1 MKFRYKLVVSTILL
15 LCLSFGIGGTILIDR
30 AFKSTLNYAVERHLQ
45 NYQNVQNT
53 LLMAADM
60 SSAISY
66 DDLSTILSQLS
77 TQNSASWSYVRF
89 VNMDTS
95 EIIYSTGSSLEPVD
109 LAVDNEDN
117 TCISTIWSD
126 RDSYYYQI
134 SGTTTIHQ
142 QTSTTSSTY
151 IGRLDIVYNMTSIYT
166 SRYNEQSI
174 FRRLLIAITIIGAIL
189 SITLA
194 YFMTKPLETLSRTV
208 KKLSDGD
215 MDARARI
222 HSGDEIEELAS
233 NFNEMADTIQG
244 NIDELQ
250 ASIDRQEQFMGS
262 FAHELKTPM
271 TSIIG
276 YADLL
281 RSHTMKTDEVNE
293 AANYIFSEGR
303 RLESLSLKLLD
314 LLLVKKDNIELRA
327 TNPANVIKNVL
338 NIMKPELAK
347 EGITLK
353 STCENG
359 NCMLDAD
366 LFQSLI
372 FNITDNARKAMD
384 GKGDIHI
391 SSRVKNGNYII
402 IIKDNGR
409 GMPPEELSKIT
420 DAFYRIDKS
429 RSRAQGGAGL
439 GLAICVKI
447 AEIHDAVI
455 RFKSAPGRGTVVTI
469 IIKEV
474 EASHDETEDK
484 DEI

>member
-1 MKFRYKLVVSTILL
+1 MRFRYKLVVSTILL
-15 LCLSFGIGGTILIDR
+15 LCLSFGIGGTVLIDR
-30 AFKSTLNYAVERHLQ
+30 AFKSSLSYATETRLQ

-53 LLMAADM
+53 LLIAADI
-60 SSAISY
+60 SSVISY
-66 DDLSTILSQLS
+66 EDLSTILSQLE
-77 TQNSASWSYVRF
+77 TQNSSNWSYVSF
-89 VNMDTS
+89 MNIDTS
-95 EIIYSTGSSLEPVD
+95 EIIYSTNTSLTPMDLSLDHEEDTCVSS
-109 LAVDNEDN
+109 
-117 TCISTIWSD
+117 IWSD
-126 RDSYYYQI
+126 GASYYYQI
-134 SGTTTIHQ
+134 SGITTIHQ
-142 QTSTTSSTY
+142 QTATASSTY
-151 IGRLDIVYNMTSIYT
+151 TGRLDIVYNITSIYT
-166 SRYNEQSI
+166 ARHNEQNI
-174 FRRLLIAITIIGAIL
+174 FRWLLITITIIGAIL

-194 YFMTKPLETLSRTV
+194 YLMTKPLESLSRTV
-208 KKLSDGD
+208 KKLSKGD
-215 MDARARI
+215 MDSRANI
-222 HSGDEIEELAS
+222 HSGDEIEDLAS
-233 NFNEMADTIQG
+233 NFNEMADTIQD
-244 NIDELQ
+244 NIEELQ

-281 RSHTMKTDEVNE
+281 RSHTMKHDEMIE

-314 LLLVKKDNIELRA
+314 LLLVKNDNIELRA
-327 TNPANVIKNVL
+327 TNPANVIKNVA

-347 EGITLK
+347 EHITLN

-359 NCMLDAD
+359 NCLLDAD

-372 FNITDNARKAMD
+372 FNITDNARKAID
-384 GKGDIHI
+384 GKGKIHI
-391 SSRVKNGNYII
+391 SSQVKNGNYII

-409 GMPPEELSKIT
+409 GMPPEELSRIT

-447 AEIHDAVI
+447 AEIHNAQI
-455 RFKSAPGRGTVVTI
+455 KFKSELGRGTNVTI
-469 IIKEV
+469 ILKEV
-474 EASHDETEDK
+474 DASTDEAENE